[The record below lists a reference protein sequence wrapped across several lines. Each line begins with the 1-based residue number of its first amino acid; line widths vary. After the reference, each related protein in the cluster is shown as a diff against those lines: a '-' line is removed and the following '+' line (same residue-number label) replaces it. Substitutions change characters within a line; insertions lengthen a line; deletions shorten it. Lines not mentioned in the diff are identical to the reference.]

1 METAAQRGPS
11 GDSKEDGLEM
21 VTRTQQQVATGAWVE
36 QAGMMTVSLRSILCA
51 GDSSLWGRKGVCVLG
66 FFGWF
71 CVCVFQCPLCH
82 CDCEVGTVR
91 SYNETIH

>member
-11 GDSKEDGLEM
+11 GDSTEDGLEM
-21 VTRTQQQVATGAWVE
+21 VTHTQQQVATGAWVE

-51 GDSSLWGRKGVCVLG
+51 GDSSLWGRKGVLFFLVG
-66 FFGWF
+66 FV
-71 CVCVFQCPLCH
+71 CMCVFQCPLCH
-82 CDCEVGTVR
+82 CDCAVGTVR